1 MGKNAKRRAN
11 SRKRPPSEKGN
22 KPQNPPRE
30 EREEHPLNSK
40 AEETDWAET
49 EKRLESQYVA
59 FFKESM
65 SMPEEIAR
73 EIFKAF
79 AEEQKEAAQR
89 EGTDRL
95 PESFGD
101 ILLQSERTDEKV
113 RELFA
118 LKRADGVTDD
128 DIAFWW
134 NMHDLERR
142 MICKVDE
149 MNRILLFEKL
159 VQDDATTE
167 PEAARMVAKRFPIY
181 GDPEHLVLETEDDR
195 PLPFEL
201 KWRVNRYISEKT
213 EADAEEF
220 KQEVEAST
228 SLNAVLRK
236 ALRAKKL

>member
-1 MGKNAKRRAN
+1 MK
-11 SRKRPPSEKGN
+11 
-22 KPQNPPRE
+22 KP
-30 EREEHPLNSK
+30 

-49 EKRLESQYVA
+49 QKRLESQYVA
-59 FFKESM
+59 FFKESV

-73 EIFKAF
+73 EIFKTF
-79 AEEQKEAAQR
+79 AEEQKEAARR

-95 PESFGD
+95 PDSFGN
-101 ILLQSERTDEKV
+101 ILLEREKTDEKV
-113 RELFA
+113 RNAFA
-118 LKRADGVTDD
+118 PKRAEGVTDE

-142 MICKVDE
+142 MVCKVDE

-159 VQDDATTE
+159 TQSSGVTK

-181 GDPEHLVLETEDDR
+181 GDPEHLVLETDNDR

-201 KWRVNRYISEKT
+201 KWRINRYISERS
-213 EADAEEF
+213 EADSDGFRE
-220 KQEVEAST
+220 EVELST

-236 ALRAKKL
+236 AVREKRL